1 MQPISIVNMI
11 SKGEKITFLMQE
23 VLESTTQWAEELLQ
37 AQNDN
42 AKPYPTMSNT
52 HQQTPIRG
60 QLRFS
65 LRDGDEMQSG
75 TLMTQEGFKQRE
87 MSQQQHQ

>member
-1 MQPISIVNMI
+1 MGRSVTA
-11 SKGEKITFLMQE
+11 GT
-23 VLESTTQWAEELLQ
+23 
-37 AQNDN
+37 NDIAN
-42 AKPYPTMSNT
+42 HKPTMSDT

>member
-1 MQPISIVNMI
+1 MTGSDAAAP
-11 SKGEKITFLMQE
+11 
-23 VLESTTQWAEELLQ
+23 ESTTQWAEVLLQ
-37 AQNDN
+37 AQMTFANQ
-42 AKPYPTMSNT
+42 KPTMSDT